1 MILVVYF
8 DAFYKDLEK
17 QLKNHNIPFQLVK
30 YADLEHYNPTK
41 PITPFRTQSAQ
52 RGPPF
57 SLITAPKGG
66 VLNEKRC
73 KTIIITGSKQRI
85 LRTNDFPLLD
95 TYMTQDVH
103 IIGICFGFQY
113 LAFKTGGKVVEGP
126 LFKGR
131 RTVRT
136 TRETNSEHLYFNHH
150 DRVIDLPDEWTVVQ
164 RIDGFINIAATKKWI
179 GFQFH
184 PEKDDEHF
192 RHYVLPFLHLCAF

>member
-8 DAFYKDLEK
+8 DAFHKDLEK
-17 QLKNHNIPFQLVK
+17 QLNKHNIPFQLVK
-30 YADLEHYNPTK
+30 YADLEHYKPTK
-41 PITPFRTQSAQ
+41 PI
-52 RGPPF
+52 
-57 SLITAPKGG
+57 
-66 VLNEKRC
+66 

-85 LRTNDFPLLD
+85 LRSNDFPLLD
-95 TYMTQDVH
+95 QYMKQDIH

-113 LAFKTGGKVVEGP
+113 LAFKTGGQVVEGP

-150 DRVIDLPDEWTVVQ
+150 DRVLDLPDEWTVVQ

-184 PEKDDEHF
+184 PEKDDIVF

>member
-1 MILVVYF
+1 MILVIYF
-8 DAFYKDLEK
+8 DIFRKDLEK
-17 QLKNHNIPFQLVK
+17 QLTEHNIPFQFVK
-30 YADLEHYNPTK
+30 YADLEHYKPTK
-41 PITPFRTQSAQ
+41 PI
-52 RGPPF
+52 
-57 SLITAPKGG
+57 
-66 VLNEKRC
+66 
-73 KTIIITGSKQRI
+73 KTIIISGSKERI

-95 TYMTQDVH
+95 QYMTQDIH

-126 LFKGR
+126 LFTGR
-131 RTVRT
+131 RTTCERAT

-150 DRVIDLPDEWTVVQ
+150 DQVIDLPDEWTVVQ

-192 RHYVLPFLHLCAF
+192 RHYVLPFLKV